1 MSLIKLKNVIKYY
14 KTSKDNDL
22 QVLKNINLELDIG
35 EFVSIIG
42 ESGSGK
48 STLMN
53 ILGCLDRDY
62 VGEYIINSKNIK
74 GFKVKE
80 IDEYRKNNIGF
91 IFQNFNLI
99 SHLNVLDNVTI
110 PLMFSNISNKNRNK
124 RAIKILQSLGL
135 KEHIYKRINQL
146 SGGEKQRV
154 AIARALINNPDII
167 LADEPTGS
175 LDSKNAIE
183 ILKILKDLSHKGK
196 LVIMVTHS
204 NMVSEISNRI
214 IKIKDGE
221 IIDDYKKNS
230 LIEYKNEVKSNNL
243 DNFRFF
249 PAVFLSL
256 KNIKQK
262 LKRNLLISFAASI
275 GIMSIVTMFSLG
287 SGVKEFI
294 NNTVNDKI
302 NPLVVEVNKDNESSI
317 SEYEIEKLN
326 LIEGVKRTEYLFS
339 LPDAK
344 FYIGDMGYSFD
355 FINSNI
361 LENNILYGNMPKDK
375 EILISE
381 AIYENVR
388 DRDII
393 GKDINIK
400 DKTYKISGVYI
411 DIYERNIM
419 YFNYKDIDNDFKS
432 IPVTLYLVM
441 KNESYGNNVKRQV
454 IDMGYTLSI
463 AEQAL
468 DSFNELFDILIYI
481 LSGVAAISL
490 FVSSL
495 MILVILYI
503 SVLERTKE
511 IGILRAIG
519 ARKKDIK
526 KIFITEAFIIGLI
539 AGIIGSV
546 ISIIIGMMVNN
557 YIYSLY
563 EVNIEYINLNF
574 IIFGILLSITISV
587 MAGLIPA
594 SIAARVDPIKSLK
607 YE

>member
-1 MSLIKLKNVIKYY
+1 
-14 KTSKDNDL
+14 
-22 QVLKNINLELDIG
+22 
-35 EFVSIIG
+35 
-42 ESGSGK
+42 
-48 STLMN
+48 
-53 ILGCLDRDY
+53 
-62 VGEYIINSKNIK
+62 
-74 GFKVKE
+74 
-80 IDEYRKNNIGF
+80 
-91 IFQNFNLI
+91 
-99 SHLNVLDNVTI
+99 
-110 PLMFSNISNKNRNK
+110 
-124 RAIKILQSLGL
+124 
-135 KEHIYKRINQL
+135 
-146 SGGEKQRV
+146 
-154 AIARALINNPDII
+154 
-167 LADEPTGS
+167 
-175 LDSKNAIE
+175 
-183 ILKILKDLSHKGK
+183 
-196 LVIMVTHS
+196 
-204 NMVSEISNRI
+204 
-214 IKIKDGE
+214 
-221 IIDDYKKNS
+221 
-230 LIEYKNEVKSNNL
+230 
-243 DNFRFF
+243 
-249 PAVFLSL
+249 
-256 KNIKQK
+256 
-262 LKRNLLISFAASI
+262 
-275 GIMSIVTMFSLG
+275 
-287 SGVKEFI
+287 
-294 NNTVNDKI
+294 
-302 NPLVVEVNKDNESSI
+302 
-317 SEYEIEKLN
+317 LN

-381 AIYENVR
+381 TIYENVR

-574 IIFGILLSITISV
+574 IIFGILLSTTISV